1 MCHSVMSSGSNATL
15 EAVVRA
21 MNRAQTPDELK
32 KAYRRGALN
41 LHPNK
46 HGGNANF
53 VRVFQNLQTQYERAQ
68 RRMRTGKNESNN
80 ESNDDMRGNATYR
93 PRQRASTWNAG
104 RKYRYDT
111 RYDPGNATGFRPT
124 GGTSNDDIAYEWLRK
139 TQPILFYTAVLK
151 RLPLQ
156 YQPCEPG
163 YARRAPAYA
172 RCKRDARYAKQYDA
186 HHAEFSRFGFPAGF
200 IATPWGRARV
210 ASVLRRFNDAALIR
224 KAAQLGFAV

>member
-1 MCHSVMSSGSNATL
+1 MSSGSNATL

-46 HGGNANF
+46 HGGNADF
-53 VRVFQNLQTQYERAQ
+53 VRVFQNLQKEYERAG

-80 ESNDDMRGNATYR
+80 ESDDDLRGNATYR
-93 PRQRASTWNAG
+93 PRQRASTWDAG

-111 RYDPGNATGFRPT
+111 RPSNATGFRPT
-124 GGTSNDDIAYEWLRK
+124 GGTSNDDIAYEWMRK
-139 TQPILFYTAVLK
+139 TQPILFYAAVLK
-151 RLPLQ
+151 RLPIQ

-172 RCKRDARYAKQYDA
+172 CKRDARYAKQYDA
-186 HHAEFSRFGFPAGF
+186 HHADFARFGFPAGF

-224 KAAQLGFAV
+224 KAAQLGFTV